1 MSGSVEKAEDVEAAV
16 APEGTPRLSSP
27 AVPATLA
34 MTEIDVEQVRQLLLQ
49 LYKHL
54 MRQVITLIVAVSIC
68 MLSVSVLTR
77 VLQQSHNDYL
87 QMGYIRF
94 PEDAGAET
102 VVLMNSFGNA
112 FSFLVMIV
120 IVNCALVLLYKRGHY
135 NIIKAWMITGSGVL
149 LFLTGYYYLGRLAFY
164 FNAPLDHL
172 TCSLLIWNVGVTGI
186 TSLYHDGPFLMQQ
199 GYLVYISVLMAVALE
214 ESFPEW
220 TSWILLVLVSVWDIF
235 AVLCVLG
242 PLRILLETAKER
254 NEPLF
259 PALVFSTSSAW
270 CYAIGGSSASLTRG
284 ARSSRETAAGSNH
297 SLADKELPAI
307 DSASDPPNRRAT
319 LTSEC
324 ADRTS
329 KAAVSIRSCL
339 EAAAED
345 SRLASTFRERA
356 DSTASLKKE
365 DNLLRFSNPKEAND
379 PPCSTDKARECRN
392 EFDAKTSTGS
402 TPNAAAAG
410 SVVPE
415 NRGELHAAR
424 PHQYLD
430 EGGAAD
436 RVDAPLPLLPP
447 TSGVHRCRHH
457 GRAHRRRAERRQAE
471 RESGDDMSGNQG
483 MKMGL
488 GDFIFYSVLV
498 GKASRHGT
506 ALTVIACYV
515 AVIVGILLTLSLLV
529 YFQKPLPALPF
540 SIGLGIAAYFS
551 SFYLAEPFID
561 VVDGTVF

>member
-1 MSGSVEKAEDVEAAV
+1 M
-16 APEGTPRLSSP
+16 
-27 AVPATLA
+27 
-34 MTEIDVEQVRQLLLQ
+34 
-49 LYKHL
+49 H
-54 MRQVITLIVAVSIC
+54 QVITLIVAVSIC

-112 FSFLVMIV
+112 LSFLLMLM

-164 FNAPLDHL
+164 FNAPLDHM
-172 TCSLLIWNVGVTGI
+172 TCSLFIWNVGVTGI
-186 TSLYHDGPFLMQQ
+186 TALYHDGPFLMQQ
-199 GYLVYISVLMAVALE
+199 GYLVYISVLMAVTLE

-270 CYAIGGSSASLTRG
+270 CYAIGSSSAGLTR
-284 ARSSRETAAGSNH
+284 ARSSCDTAACSNR
-297 SLADKELPAI
+297 SLADKVLLPT
-307 DSASDPPNRRAT
+307 DSASDPPARRGD

-329 KAAVSIRSCL
+329 KTAVSIRSCL
-339 EAAAED
+339 EVVAED
-345 SRLASTFRERA
+345 SRLASTFRVRA
-356 DSTASLKKE
+356 DSIASPKNE
-365 DNLLRFSNPKEAND
+365 ENLLRFSDPEEAND
-379 PPCSTDKARECRN
+379 TPWSTDKARECRN
-392 EFDAKTSTGS
+392 QSDAKTSTGS
-402 TPNAAAAG
+402 TPNSSAPG

-415 NRGELHAAR
+415 NCGELRAVQ
-424 PHQYLD
+424 PHHYHG

-436 RVDAPLPLLPP
+436 REDAPLPVLPP
-447 TSGVHRCRHH
+447 PAGVHRCRHH
-457 GRAHRRRAERRQAE
+457 GRAHRRRAERHQGE
-471 RESGDDMSGNQG
+471 RESSAEMSGDRG

-506 ALTVIACYV
+506 ALTVIACYLSI
-515 AVIVGILLTLSLLV
+515 IVGILLTLSLLV

-540 SIGLGIAAYFS
+540 SIGLGIVAYFS
-551 SFYLAEPFID
+551 SFHLAEPFIND
-561 VVDGTVF
+561 VSGIVF

>member
-1 MSGSVEKAEDVEAAV
+1 MSGSVEKAEDVEAAE
-16 APEGTPRLSSP
+16 APEGTPGLSSP
-27 AVPATLA
+27 ADPASLA
-34 MTEIDVEQVRQLLLQ
+34 MAEIEVELVRQLLLQ
-49 LYKHL
+49 LYEQL
-54 MRQVITLIVAVSIC
+54 MHQVITLIVAVSIC

-94 PEDAGAET
+94 PEDAAGAET

-172 TCSLLIWNVGVTGI
+172 TCSLFIWNVGVTGI

-270 CYAIGGSSASLTRG
+270 CYAIG
-284 ARSSRETAAGSNH
+284 ARSSLDTAAVSNH
-297 SLADKELPAI
+297 SLADKELLPT
-307 DSASDPPNRRAT
+307 DSASDPPNRRGT

-329 KAAVSIRSCL
+329 KAAASIRSCL
-339 EAAAED
+339 EAAEVD
-345 SRLASTFRERA
+345 SRLASIFRER
-356 DSTASLKKE
+356 STASPKKE
-365 DNLLRFSNPKEAND
+365 DNLPRFSDPKEAND
-379 PPCSTDKARECRN
+379 PPGSTDTTRGCRN

-402 TPNAAAAG
+402 TANSAAAG

-415 NRGELHAAR
+415 NRGESHAAR
-424 PHQYLD
+424 LLQCRD
-430 EGGAAD
+430 EGVAAD
-436 RVDAPLPLLPP
+436 REDAPAPLLPP
-447 TSGVHRCRHH
+447 TAGVHRCRHH
-457 GRAHRRRAERRQAE
+457 GGAHRRRAERRQAE
-471 RESGDDMSGNQG
+471 RESGDEMPGNQG

-506 ALTVIACYV
+506 ALTVVACYV